1 MFEINK
7 ENPRFKTL
15 TNLIIQRL
23 AQTKKKFNSKQLDFL
38 REHDIIL
45 EPKTYQN
52 LGFSDEDDKI
62 INLLK
67 ELIQIPEEKRLIR
80 FSLDSRFFTLQIG
93 DLYDNLMN
101 LLLSSYLMDE
111 HSISEKLFL
120 LLREFSFHFE
130 KMIIPYK
137 ILIPL
142 KGININRKSSEKI
155 QNLVFVSKES
165 SFQNIYA
172 SQIEIKIFRDF
183 RIIRKDFSI
192 IGIATETHNSKKDE
206 ITHTIGLLAKS
217 FIPFENPPRKFPP
230 NQGRALMDFLY
241 PKNILSLKNNPIWKE
256 LKNIYAS
263 FLVFNQKIRYGR
275 PFYIFPWWISKETSR
290 FFEFPRPSWMLKT
303 DFTKQHSSQSSK
315 IFEELIIADLIPDFD
330 RFSTF
335 ILPYQQLVRS
345 SKGDMWTSETG
356 IRGLGR
362 DPRENY
368 GFQRYN
374 LIFKQVQQNYQ
385 VLSNKGNSINF
396 EKDTMIFDRLIRLR
410 QREYVEDAI
419 MDGNLIL
426 EALLIPEPYEF
437 SYRFRLYASIL
448 TMNSLEDGKKT
459 EKYFK
464 NLYLLRSLIVHG
476 GDWSKVYKKFVKLIV
491 SYDIDKYSN
500 KELIEKTN
508 DDVID
513 SLFQK
518 IVIIIG
524 KIIEIQA
531 KFPDY
536 LLNIDNL
543 LKLIKKIKDK

>member
-15 TNLIIQRL
+15 TNLIVQRL
-23 AQTKKKFNSKQLDFL
+23 VQIKKIFESKQLEFL
-38 REHDIIL
+38 GEHDIIT

-52 LGFSDEDDKI
+52 IGSSDEDDNI

-67 ELIQIPEEKRLIR
+67 ELIQLPEEKRKIR

-93 DLYDNLMN
+93 DLYNNLMDI
-101 LLLSSYLMDE
+101 LLSSYLMDE
-111 HSISEKLFL
+111 NSISEKLFL
-120 LLREFSFHFE
+120 LLSDFSFHFD
-130 KMIIPYK
+130 KMIIPYE

-142 KGININRKSSEKI
+142 KGINIKRKSSENI
-155 QNLVFVSKES
+155 PNLVFVSKES
-165 SFQNIYA
+165 NFQNIYDT
-172 SQIEIKIFRDF
+172 QIEIKAFNDF

-192 IGIATETHNSKKDE
+192 IGIGTETHNSKEDI

-217 FIPFENPPRKFPP
+217 FIPFENPPTPPPP
-230 NQGRALMDFLY
+230 NQGPPPMDFFY
-241 PKNILSLKNNPIWKE
+241 PKNFLSLKNNLIWTE

-263 FLVFNQKIRYGR
+263 FLVFNQKIRYGK

-290 FFEFPRPSWMLKT
+290 YFEFPRPSWMLKT
-303 DFTKQHSSQSSK
+303 DFPKQRTLQPSK

-330 RFSTF
+330 KFSTF
-335 ILPYQQLVRS
+335 IFPYRQLVRS

-356 IRGLGR
+356 IGGLGR
-362 DPRENY
+362 DPKGNY

-396 EKDTMIFDRLIRLR
+396 EKDNLIFDRLIRLR

-426 EALLIPEPYEF
+426 EALLIPEPYEL

-464 NLYLLRSLIVHG
+464 NLYLLRNSIVHG
-476 GDWSKVYKKFVKLIV
+476 GNWNKMFKKFVKLIV

-500 KELIEKTN
+500 KELIERTN

-513 SLFQK
+513 SIFQK
-518 IVIIIG
+518 IVSIIG
-524 KIIEIQA
+524 KIIEIRA

-536 LLNIDNL
+536 LLNIENL
-543 LKLIKKIKDK
+543 LKLVQKIKDN